1 MSTIIQ
7 SFEARELK
15 KRPFVIKVAD
25 YLTSVFGS
33 FSFVLLNFIVF
44 TFWILANSGRV
55 PNVTPFDNFPY
66 PLLTIIVSF
75 EAIFLSVI
83 VLMSQNRQSH
93 VATIRSEI
101 DMHINRIAEK
111 EITKSLSIL
120 RKLAEKQGVK
130 MEDDDLDEMTKN
142 LEISYIE
149 RKLAEQLAEKPS
161 TILKKVENVAKEVE
175 KSFTRK
181 TT

>member
-7 SFEARELK
+7 SFEAKELR

-33 FSFVLLNFIVF
+33 ISFFLFNAALFS
-44 TFWILANSGRV
+44 FWILVNNGQV
-55 PNVTPFDNFPY
+55 PGIPVFDQFPY
-66 PLLTIIVSF
+66 DLLGIVLSF
-75 EAIFLSVI
+75 EAIFLAII

-111 EITKSLSIL
+111 EITKALLIL
-120 RKLAEKQGVK
+120 KKIAEKEGIK
-130 MEDDDLDEMTKN
+130 TEDDEFNEMTKN

-149 RKLAEQLAEKPS
+149 RKLAEQLLEKPS
-161 TILKKVENVAKEVE
+161 PLFKNVEKVAKEVE
-175 KSFTRK
+175 KTLGTK
-181 TT
+181 

>member
-1 MSTIIQ
+1 MSTVIQ
-7 SFEARELK
+7 SVEAHELR

-25 YLTSVFGS
+25 YLTSLFGS
-33 FSFVLLNFIVF
+33 FSFVLLNFIIF
-44 TFWILANSGRV
+44 TFWILANHGQI
-55 PNVTPFDNFPY
+55 PTVTPFDPFPY
-66 PLLTIIVSF
+66 PLLAIIVSF
-75 EAIFLSVI
+75 EAIFLSII

-120 RKLAEKQGVK
+120 KKIAIKQGIK
-130 MEDDDLDEMTKN
+130 IEDDDLDEMTKN

-149 RKLAEQLAEKPS
+149 RKLAEQLEEKHRP
-161 TILKKVENVAKEVE
+161 ILKSVEKVAHKVEE
-175 KSFTRK
+175 SFVK
-181 TT
+181 TK